1 MKASEMICE
10 LAKQIKLN
18 GDRKVTLCIGG
29 CVDTYLNGYEAEAET
44 LSATWDEENRTIEI
58 YGE

>member
-18 GDRKVTLCIGG
+18 GDREVSLCINDGR
-29 CVDTYLNGYEAEAET
+29 DLEASP

>member
-1 MKASEMICE
+1 MICE

-29 CVDTYLNGYEAEAET
+29 CVDLNGYEAEAET

>member
-29 CVDTYLNGYEAEAET
+29 CVDLNGYEAEAET